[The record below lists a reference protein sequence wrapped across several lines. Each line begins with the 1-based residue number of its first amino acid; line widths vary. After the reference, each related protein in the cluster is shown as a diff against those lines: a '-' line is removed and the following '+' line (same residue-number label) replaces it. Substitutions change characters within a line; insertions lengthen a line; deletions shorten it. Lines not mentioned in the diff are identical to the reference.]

1 MKLGFLLNI
10 TQGGN
15 SSDGFSVNK
24 DDSWARQ
31 TGDVRTSIKD
41 LNNFYGTGKVV
52 YLVKFLGSI
61 GYLICVIK
69 ASPEGSPRPDDNTA
83 AWIFFPAKIS
93 ITAEQTI
100 KILDIVEDA
109 ISQEIRTDYDKLNDV
124 FSRDFEANDVLN
136 SAVATIKSK
145 NDSNYAVRYYNGDF
159 SLYDLL
165 GSSIAQQ
172 EYGMYKGLILID
184 KNKGITHSSYS
195 ELKFELHKICVFNPI
210 PSIDGFEPNFRNQNK
225 QWIPFIKPIEVPL
238 GSSLAIY
245 WRKKDYATIKKT
257 FTAKGGPRCPEEAM
271 ITPND
276 YMVII
281 PKSHFNVMDDYGM
294 PIKNYTVIINT
305 YLIDG
310 DYIEIPEEAF
320 LRGLFIKVHAS
331 GYSDWTRNNEP
342 LRLDRKLDIYM
353 SKKNYSYKFSVP
365 LYDGDKET
373 DDRAIISIESQRQIT
388 SSPLK
393 GYVTDGKKIQEGE
406 NRENQLYW
414 DDQFISKLKYMAYG
428 FISCIILIGLFIG
441 YNALDDYELCWKLP
455 PFQKINKSTDR
466 QQQESTDVTYEEQNT
481 DAVDSLALALNYLD
495 RKEVWEKDSLNRYPD
510 TRGLFDDLNT
520 FNVNNVNSKFGE
532 VLSRSSNFYSV
543 MNALNDSKN
552 LGINP
557 HKGKEQNNGN
567 YNSSSDKGINVDNY
581 IKWLKEDHTPYVA
594 PTETND
600 KLKEQ
605 KSNITGRKKTVPAPA
620 TLQGSGQQEQ
630 PKSNGRK
637 I

>member
-52 YLVKFLGSI
+52 YLVKFLGNL

-83 AWIFFPAKIS
+83 AWIFFPARIA

-100 KILDIVEDA
+100 KILDIVEEA
-109 ISQEIRTDYDKLNDV
+109 ISQEKRTDYDKLNDV
-124 FSRDFEANDVLN
+124 FSREFGSNEVLI
-136 SAVATIKSK
+136 SAVGTIISK

-184 KNKGITHSSYS
+184 KNKGITHSSYT

-210 PSIDGFEPNFRNQNK
+210 PSIDGFEPNFLNQNK
-225 QWIPFIKPIEVPL
+225 QWIPFSKAIEVPI

-245 WRKKDYATIKKT
+245 WRRKDYATIKKT

-271 ITPND
+271 ISPND

-294 PIKNYTVIINT
+294 PIKNYTVEINH
-305 YLIDG
+305 YRMDG
-310 DYIEIPEEAF
+310 DSIEVQEDLF
-320 LRGLFIKVHAS
+320 KGGLFIKIFAH
-331 GYSDWTRNNEP
+331 GYTDWQENGVR
-342 LRLDRKLDIYM
+342 LSLDRKLKIYM
-353 SKKNYSYKFSVP
+353 SKRKYYYKFSMP
-365 LYDGDKET
+365 IYDGDKET

-428 FISCIILIGLFIG
+428 FISCILLIGLFIG

-455 PFQKINKSTDR
+455 PFQKINKNTYP
-466 QQQESTDVTYEEQNT
+466 QQEATDILQGEQNT
-481 DAVDSLALALNYLD
+481 DVQPVDSFALVLSYLD
-495 RKEVWEKDSLNRYPD
+495 KNEVWHKDSLDFYPA
-510 TRGLFDDLNT
+510 TRGLFDDLNE
-520 FNVNNVNSKFGE
+520 FSVNNVNSRFEE
-532 VLSRSSNFYSV
+532 VLNKSSNYNRV
-543 MNALNDSKN
+543 KNALNESHN

-557 HKGKEQNNGN
+557 HKGKEQNEGK
-567 YNSSSDKGINVDNY
+567 YNSVGDVRININKYIEWLATEHSVYNPKPEGSDQKSKITGRTQNETKGTSTKSTAEPKSSDKKRRGG
-581 IKWLKEDHTPYVA
+581 E
-594 PTETND
+594 
-600 KLKEQ
+600 
-605 KSNITGRKKTVPAPA
+605 
-620 TLQGSGQQEQ
+620 
-630 PKSNGRK
+630 
-637 I
+637 